1 MAMQTLTIS
10 VPPDMR
16 AYIDNRTQTGG
27 FGNTSEF
34 VRDLIRRERE
44 QRAQDALEA
53 QLINNLNSP
62 LIELTPDARE
72 RLIVAVEARIANRG
86 RR

>member
-10 VPPDMR
+10 VPTDMR
-16 AYIDNRTQTGG
+16 AYIDSRTQTGG

-34 VRDLIRRERE
+34 VRDLIRRERD
-44 QRAQDALEA
+44 QREQDAFEQ
-53 QLINNLNSP
+53 QLIRHMSSP

-72 RLIVAVEARIANRG
+72 RLIATVEARIANRG